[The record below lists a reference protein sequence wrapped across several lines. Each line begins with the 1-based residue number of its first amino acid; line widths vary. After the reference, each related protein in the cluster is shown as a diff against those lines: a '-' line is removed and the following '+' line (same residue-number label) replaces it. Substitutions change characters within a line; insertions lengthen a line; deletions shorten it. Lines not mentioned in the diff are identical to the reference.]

1 MKTSRNAI
9 ALLIT
14 VMFVAVISIAIG
26 YALKQINEA
35 TKYVEKENMMYQN
48 FIFVDDILNLLNSTT
63 ELQNIVK
70 NAAPEDL
77 FNFLNSSGLITFEY
91 EGVRLVVHITSAR
104 STFNINSLTKAQE
117 SYLYE
122 YFSRYNVRGEY
133 IDILKDSISG
143 IKEDNYYHTSLF
155 DEQPELFRNY
165 IASTKHLKKLNDFY
179 KKEYRDD
186 TIDAVNFDQLFSF
199 SQDTNASV
207 DLNYATPEV
216 WELITGMSRSQ
227 AELLSSGENLYK
239 SLEDLSLTENQL
251 QKLQNFHYS
260 FFEPYLLIKM
270 DIIKDNFISH
280 ISFEYDIKLKRGYN
294 FVYEI

>member
-26 YALKQINEA
+26 YALKQINKA